1 MKRMLA
7 VLGVLVIGLF
17 PAVPVDA
24 GWQSGAAP
32 AAQAPPAPPPTVK
45 VGEPMPDFSLPYL
58 EPAPDGG
65 RPQSKTAKLSDFKG
79 KQVVVLA
86 FFPAAFSPGWTT
98 EMSRYRDNYAQFNAN
113 NAAVFGVSVDSTW
126 ANLAFR
132 EQMKVDFP
140 LLSDSRKDYSKALGI
155 LDENSG
161 FARRFTF
168 VVDDQGILRHIDSG
182 QAALDPT
189 GAVGACSLLKKK

>member
-1 MKRMLA
+1 
-7 VLGVLVIGLF
+7 
-17 PAVPVDA
+17 
-24 GWQSGAAP
+24 
-32 AAQAPPAPPPTVK
+32 
-45 VGEPMPDFSLPYL
+45 
-58 EPAPDGG
+58 
-65 RPQSKTAKLSDFKG
+65 
-79 KQVVVLA
+79 
-86 FFPAAFSPGWTT
+86 
-98 EMSRYRDNYAQFNAN
+98 MSRYRDNYSQFNAN

-132 EQMKVDFP
+132 EHMKLDFP

-168 VVDDQGILRHIDSG
+168 VIDEQGILRHIDSG

-189 GAVGACSLLKKK
+189 SAVGACSLLKKK